1 MSTAYG
7 HSVMQ
12 RLSAAGAVDVKF
24 LLNPDFQ
31 SRLPSSVKAQANFL
45 LGSYLDGYTTP
56 HTPVGKST
64 LIPAFDN
71 VPNEGWDG

>member
-1 MSTAYG
+1 MNTTNSQN
-7 HSVMQ
+7 VMQ
-12 RLSAAGAVDVKF
+12 RLKEAGAVDVKF
-24 LLNPDFQ
+24 LFNPDFE

-64 LIPAFDN
+64 HIA
-71 VPNEGWDG
+71 